1 MLFQYQAN
9 MMQYQQ
15 NSMQEPTKMLRIIK
29 VLAYT
34 FISEK
39 KDIQNRHEKRSTNSA
54 DMLLRNS
61 KFPQIK
67 SFKFPQL

>member
-9 MMQYQQ
+9 MMQYQE

-39 KDIQNRHEKRSTNSA
+39 RTYKTDMRKDQQILLTCFFGIQNFR
-54 DMLLRNS
+54 
-61 KFPQIK
+61 
-67 SFKFPQL
+67 QL